1 MIYLHSGTISEH
13 DGGCGVKSP
22 YQSIADMVVR
32 HPAVVAGL
40 FVAVLFLAFYGTGF
54 ISMETGSDT
63 YLDKTT
69 SRGMLFDKYADS
81 FMSDSIMLLFETDDV
96 LNPEVLAYIDRIQT
110 DIADERYV
118 ASTQSIVD
126 LVRQVNGG
134 ALPTSAAEVQRA
146 KALVPPETLERYLPS
161 NMMTI
166 GIVTL
171 EPGVSS
177 EIRES
182 VLSSISSSVS
192 ISSPPPGVTVKLSGD
207 PAFAQQMKEEMGA
220 SMGVLIG
227 AAMLL
232 MVLAVGLL
240 FSHVRYRLLPVAV
253 VATGLILTFGLMGI
267 AGIHINMATIGAFP
281 VLIGIG
287 IDYAIQFHS
296 RFEEERRRAPVD
308 ESVVTTITKTG
319 PSVLYAMLSTSM
331 GFIAMWISPVPMVR
345 SFGMVC
351 VIGVVMCYLAALIA
365 VPTFGVL
372 VKYRPKK
379 EESAASSGAIE
390 AYNQFLGNLAVK
402 IAKNPVPILLILGLI
417 AVIGVEM
424 DNEIRISTDEQT
436 FVPADMP
443 AVVDLKKITRT
454 MGSTQTLPVYIKGD
468 GVTSLDSLR
477 WMQDFSEYEVKENAR
492 ITGAT
497 SIVTEILRYNNGAM
511 PQTDAEVRA
520 VLDRIPEET
529 KKKYLA
535 GNTEAIVQFSL
546 TKMEMEQAKDLI
558 ATVQRDIAWDKPPVG
573 IVATPT
579 GNLELFT
586 TLIDDIEKGKTQ
598 MTILG
603 FGLILAFLLLVY
615 RKIGKAASPLVPI
628 IMIVGWNG
636 LIMYVLGIDYTPLTA
651 TLGSMTIGV
660 ASEYTILIMERYYEE
675 REKGRELYDAI
686 QQSVSQIG
694 TAITVSGMTTVFGF
708 SALILST
715 FNIIQNFGVVTVIT
729 VGFSLIGAIIVMP
742 AVLALMEHQS
752 RHPASAAVKE

>member
-1 MIYLHSGTISEH
+1 
-13 DGGCGVKSP
+13 VKSP
-22 YQSIADMVVR
+22 YKSIADAVVR
-32 HPAVVAGL
+32 HPAAVAGL
-40 FVAVLFLAFYGTGF
+40 FVAALLVAFYGTGL
-54 ISMETGSDT
+54 ITMETGSDT
-63 YLDKTT
+63 YMDKTT
-69 SRGMLFDKYADS
+69 TRGMLFDKYADS
-81 FMSDSIMLLFETDDV
+81 FMSDSIMLLVETDNV
-96 LNPEVLAYIDRIQT
+96 LNPDVLAYLDRVQA

-118 ASTQSIVD
+118 DSTRSIVD

-134 ALPTSAAEVQRA
+134 KLPTSAAEVQRA
-146 KALVPPETLERYLPS
+146 KALVPPETLERYVPS

-177 EIRES
+177 EVRENVLNSIAS
-182 VLSSISSSVS
+182 VVAISG
-192 ISSPPPGVTVKLSGD
+192 PPPGVQVTVSGD
-207 PAFAQQMKEEMGA
+207 PAFAQQMKQEMGT

-253 VATGLILTFGLMGI
+253 VATGLIFTFGLMGL

-296 RFEEERRRAPVD
+296 RFEEERRRAPID
-308 ESVVTTITKTG
+308 ESVVTTITKAG

-331 GFIAMWISPVPMVR
+331 GFIAMGISPVPMVR
-345 SFGMVC
+345 SFGIVC

-372 VKYRPKK
+372 IKYRPKK
-379 EESAASSGAIE
+379 EESAANGGAME

-402 IAKNPVPILLILGLI
+402 IAKNPVPILLILGLVAI
-417 AVIGVEM
+417 IGVEM

-436 FVPADMP
+436 FVPSDMP

-454 MGSTQTLPVYIKGD
+454 MGSTQTLPVYIRGD
-468 GVTSLDSLR
+468 DVTSLESLR
-477 WMQDFSEYEVKENAR
+477 WIQGFSAYEVEENADV
-492 ITGAT
+492 TGAT
-497 SIVTEILRYNNGAM
+497 SIVTEILRYNKGVM
-511 PQTDAEVRA
+511 PQTDAGVRE

-529 KKKYLA
+529 KKKYLS
-535 GNTEAIVQFSL
+535 GNMETVVQFSL
-546 TKMEMEQAKDLI
+546 TDMEMEQAKGLI
-558 ATVQRDIAWDKPPVG
+558 TKVRQDIAWEKPPAG
-573 IVATPT
+573 IVADPT
-579 GNLELFT
+579 GSLELFT
-586 TLIDDIEKGKTQ
+586 TLMDDIEKGKTQ
-598 MTILG
+598 MTVLG

-628 IMIVGWNG
+628 VMIIGWNG
-636 LIMYVLGIDYTPLTA
+636 LIMYALGIDYTPLTA
-651 TLGSMTIGV
+651 CLGSMTIGV
-660 ASEYTILIMERYYEE
+660 ASEYTVLIMERFYEE

-686 QQSVSQIG
+686 HQSVSRIG

-715 FNIIQNFGVVTVIT
+715 FNIVQNFGVVTVIT

-742 AVLALMEHQS
+742 AVLALMGRPS
-752 RHPASAAVKE
+752 AHPASTALEE

>member
-1 MIYLHSGTISEH
+1 MPTYRQY
-13 DGGCGVKSP
+13 GGRGVKSP
-22 YQSIADMVVR
+22 YQSIADMIVR

-40 FVAVLFLAFYGTGF
+40 FVAVLLVAFYGTGLV
-54 ISMETGSDT
+54 SMETGSDT
-63 YLDKTT
+63 YMDKTT
-69 SRGMLFDKYADS
+69 TRGMLFDKYADS
-81 FMSDSIMLLFETDDV
+81 FMSDSIMLLVETDDV
-96 LNPEVLAYIDRIQT
+96 LNPDVLAYMDRIQS

-118 ASTQSIVD
+118 DSTQSIVD
-126 LVRQVNGG
+126 MVKQVNGG
-134 ALPTSAAEVQRA
+134 TLPTSAAEVQRA
-146 KALVPPETLERYLPS
+146 KALVPPEMLERYVPS

-177 EIRES
+177 EVRENVLDSIAS
-182 VLSSISSSVS
+182 VVAIST
-192 ISSPPPGVTVKLSGD
+192 PPPGVQVTVSGD
-207 PAFAQQMKEEMGA
+207 PAFAQQMKQEMGA

-296 RFEEERRRAPVD
+296 RFEEERRRAPID
-308 ESVVTTITKTG
+308 ESVITTITKTG

-331 GFIAMWISPVPMVR
+331 GFIAMGISPVPMVR

-351 VIGVVMCYLAALIA
+351 VIGVVMCYLAALVA

-379 EESAASSGAIE
+379 EEKAANGGAME

-402 IAKNPVPILLILGLI
+402 IAKNPVPILLILGLV
-417 AVIGVEM
+417 AFIGVEM

-436 FVPADMP
+436 FVPSDMP

-454 MGSTQTLPVYIKGD
+454 MGSTQTLPVYIRGD
-468 GVTSLDSLR
+468 DVTSLESLK
-477 WMQDFSEYEVKENAR
+477 WIQGFSSYEVNENTE

-497 SIVTEILRYNNGAM
+497 SIITEVLRYNNGVM
-511 PQTDAEVRA
+511 PKTDTEVRA

-535 GNTEAIVQFSL
+535 GNMEAVVQFSL
-546 TKMEMEQAKDLI
+546 TDMEMEQAKSLI
-558 ATVQRDIAWDKPPVG
+558 AKVRQDIAWQQPPAG
-573 IVATPT
+573 IAAEPT
-579 GNLELFT
+579 GTLELFT

-598 MTILG
+598 MTVLG
-603 FGLILAFLLLVY
+603 FVLILAFLLLVY
-615 RKIGKAASPLVPI
+615 RRVGKAASPLVPI

-636 LIMYVLGIDYTPLTA
+636 LIMYALGIDYTPLTA

-675 REKGRELYDAI
+675 REKGRDLYDAV

-715 FNIIQNFGVVTVIT
+715 FNIVQNFGVVTVIT

-742 AVLALMEHQS
+742 AVLALMGRSSPHS
-752 RHPASAAVKE
+752 ASAAVNE

>member
-1 MIYLHSGTISEH
+1 M
-13 DGGCGVKSP
+13 KSP
-22 YQSIADMVVR
+22 YKSIADAVVR
-32 HPAVVAGL
+32 HPAAVAGL
-40 FVAVLFLAFYGTGF
+40 FVAALLVAFYGTGL
-54 ISMETGSDT
+54 ITMETGSDT
-63 YLDKTT
+63 YMDKTT
-69 SRGMLFDKYADS
+69 TRGMLFDKYADS
-81 FMSDSIMLLFETDDV
+81 FMSDSIMLLVETDNV
-96 LNPEVLAYIDRIQT
+96 LNPDVLAYLDRVQA

-118 ASTQSIVD
+118 DSTRSIVD

-134 ALPTSAAEVQRA
+134 KLPTSAAEVQRA
-146 KALVPPETLERYLPS
+146 KALVPPETLERYVPS

-177 EIRES
+177 EVRENVLNSIAS
-182 VLSSISSSVS
+182 VVAISG
-192 ISSPPPGVTVKLSGD
+192 PPPGVQVTVSGD
-207 PAFAQQMKEEMGA
+207 PAFAQQMKQEMGT

-253 VATGLILTFGLMGI
+253 VATGLIFTFGLMGL

-296 RFEEERRRAPVD
+296 RFEEERRRAPID
-308 ESVVTTITKTG
+308 ESVVTTITKAG

-331 GFIAMWISPVPMVR
+331 GFIAMGISPVPMVR
-345 SFGMVC
+345 SFGIVC

-372 VKYRPKK
+372 IKYRPKK
-379 EESAASSGAIE
+379 EESAANGGAME

-402 IAKNPVPILLILGLI
+402 IAKNPVPILLILGLVAI
-417 AVIGVEM
+417 IGVEM

-436 FVPADMP
+436 FVPSDMP

-454 MGSTQTLPVYIKGD
+454 MGSTQTLPVYIRGD
-468 GVTSLDSLR
+468 DVTSLESLR
-477 WMQDFSEYEVKENAR
+477 WIQGFSAYEVEENADV
-492 ITGAT
+492 TGAT
-497 SIVTEILRYNNGAM
+497 SIVTEILRYNKGVM
-511 PQTDAEVRA
+511 PQTDAGVRE

-529 KKKYLA
+529 KKKYLS
-535 GNTEAIVQFSL
+535 GNMETVVQFSL
-546 TKMEMEQAKDLI
+546 TDMEMEQAKGLI
-558 ATVQRDIAWDKPPVG
+558 TKVRQDIAWEKPPAG
-573 IVATPT
+573 IVADPT
-579 GNLELFT
+579 GSLELFT
-586 TLIDDIEKGKTQ
+586 TLMDDIEKGKTQ
-598 MTILG
+598 MTVLG

-628 IMIVGWNG
+628 VMIIGWNG
-636 LIMYVLGIDYTPLTA
+636 LIMYALGIDYTPLTA
-651 TLGSMTIGV
+651 CLGSMTIGV
-660 ASEYTILIMERYYEE
+660 ASEYTVLIMERFYEE

-686 QQSVSQIG
+686 HQSVSRIG

-715 FNIIQNFGVVTVIT
+715 FNIVQNFGVVTVIT

-742 AVLALMEHQS
+742 AVLALMGRPS
-752 RHPASAAVKE
+752 AHPASTALEE